1 MDHLRAF
8 FENLAREWDLSQPP
22 GRDSV
27 INRLL
32 EPFDQALVQSK
43 SILDVGT
50 GTGAMIPILQ
60 NRYPASRI
68 ISVDLAENMLR
79 IAKRK
84 MLNDCLVQSDVHALP
99 FRDGNFA
106 CVICHNSFPHFWQK
120 DQALME
126 IRRVLQVE
134 GKLLILHDI
143 SREKVNWIHRNARE
157 KVIHHDLLSEG
168 NILGQMLSQAGYQLL
183 TLEDDDTDFSSFAQK
198 Q

>member
-1 MDHLRAF
+1 MNHLRAF
-8 FENLAREWDLSQPP
+8 FENVAREWDLSQPP
-22 GRDSV
+22 DRDLV

-32 EPFDQALVQSK
+32 EPFDQALAQSK

-50 GTGAMIPILQ
+50 GTGAMIPILH

-68 ISVDLAENMLR
+68 ISVDLAENMPRL
-79 IAKRK
+79 AKRK
-84 MLNDCLVQSDVHALP
+84 VPNACLVQADVHVLP
-99 FRDGNFA
+99 FRDGNFS

-126 IRRVLQVE
+126 IRRVLQVG

-143 SREKVNWIHRNARE
+143 SREKVNWSHRNAQAE
-157 KVIHHDLLSEG
+157 IIHHDLLPEG
-168 NILGQMLSQAGYQLL
+168 NSLGQMLSRAGYQLL
-183 TLEDDDTDFSSFAQK
+183 SLEDDDTHYARFAQK